1 MSAPARKFEPVTLE
15 EFQAMDFGDRRAE
28 LIGGVVVVAQAFP
41 ASRHGQVIARLGAR
55 LMDAIDASG
64 TNCAVEVGTGI
75 DIRMETD
82 FSLGP
87 DLMVR
92 CGGDAETPGEPVL
105 VAEVLSPSNSA
116 AEMMQKLRAY
126 QAVETITDILVLMQD
141 RAYVEHWSRRPGEPW
156 GAPERL
162 VDAEAVLSLARL
174 DAAFPLSAV
183 YRTPG

>member
-1 MSAPARKFEPVTLE
+1 MSVAARKIEPVTLE

-28 LIGGVVVVAQAFP
+28 LIGGVVVVGQAFP
-41 ASRHGQVIARLGAR
+41 TSRHGQLIMTLGSQ
-55 LMDAIDASG
+55 LLSAIDRAG
-64 TNCAVEVGTGI
+64 LRCMVETGTGL
-75 DIRMETD
+75 DVRLETD

-92 CGGDAETPGEPVL
+92 CGGDAENPGEPVL
-105 VAEVLSPSNSA
+105 VAEVLSPSNTA

-141 RAYVEHWSRRPGEPW
+141 RAYVEHWSRSPGEPW
-156 GAPERL
+156 AAPERL
-162 VDAEAVLSLARL
+162 VDADAVLRVARL
-174 DAAFPLSAV
+174 DAAIPLNAV

>member
-1 MSAPARKFEPVTLE
+1 MSVAARKIKPVTLE

-41 ASRHGQVIARLGAR
+41 TSRHGRVSARLAAR
-55 LMDAIDASG
+55 LMDAIDRAALG
-64 TNCAVEVGTGI
+64 CEVEVGTGL
-75 DIRMETD
+75 DIRLETD

-105 VAEVLSPSNSA
+105 VAEVLSPSNTA

-141 RAYVEHWSRRPGEPW
+141 HAYVEHWSRRPGEPW

-162 VDAEAVLSLARL
+162 FDAEAVLRVARL
-174 DAAFPLSAV
+174 DAAIPLSAV

>member
-1 MSAPARKFEPVTLE
+1 MSVAARKIEPVTLE

-28 LIGGVVVVAQAFP
+28 LIDGVVVVAQAFP
-41 ASRHGQVIARLGAR
+41 TSRHGQVIARLTIALGNS
-55 LMDAIDASG
+55 IDRAG
-64 TNCAVEVGTGI
+64 LRCMVETGTGL
-75 DIRMETD
+75 DIRLESD

-92 CGGDAETPGEPVL
+92 CGADAETPGEPVL
-105 VAEVLSPSNSA
+105 VAEVLSPSNTA

-141 RAYVEHWSRRPGEPW
+141 RAYVEHWSRRPGDPW

-162 VDAEAVLSLARL
+162 VDAEAVLRVARL
-174 DAAFPLSAV
+174 DATIPLSAV